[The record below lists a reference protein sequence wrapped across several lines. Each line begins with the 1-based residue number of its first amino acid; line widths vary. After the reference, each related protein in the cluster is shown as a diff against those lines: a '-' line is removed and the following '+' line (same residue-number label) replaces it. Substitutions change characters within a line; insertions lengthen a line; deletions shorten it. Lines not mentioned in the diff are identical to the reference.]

1 MRCATGQSGVHARS
15 AASTA
20 GLTRVHTA
28 GGAQLNAATRWYFR
42 DQRDSHEDAVTL
54 AGLAAPL
61 LPRKSRRSW
70 RRPVNEAYRASETTE
85 SASERAAAAP
95 CDASSGSASADSPG
109 GDPDAASADL
119 AGYSDSDIDAVLDAE
134 EQLPESRTRQEAALA
149 TWDHTPDDP
158 ADSDLASEY
167 DGDVAALLAEEQ
179 RLPEP
184 RARQEAAAA
193 TWDDTTQPGDDDP
206 GSFSGDPA
214 SEYDGDVAALLAAE
228 DQLPEPRSRQ
238 EAAAD
243 TWDDTNS
250 SQDGAPDTSTDGAS
264 PSQPDASIE
273 PSALNH
279 EDEDGAPDPYEHQ
292 VDVHTMD
299 GTDVAVTV
307 EDLPP
312 EARTVGD
319 TTPTGVGRKPTGAEI
334 LGMEGDDRTDSRL
347 GRLFDEMFKEA
358 DNVSDG
364 SGAIG
369 EAIVIDDRSANG
381 PSGHSQPYHATTS
394 NSPDH
399 PIPLDPGASDA
410 ISSMT
415 IIGVAAAVAIRHAL
429 SALRKEHKA

>member
-1 MRCATGQSGVHARS
+1 MSEVYQ
-15 AASTA
+15 
-20 GLTRVHTA
+20 
-28 GGAQLNAATRWYFR
+28 
-42 DQRDSHEDAVTL
+42 
-54 AGLAAPL
+54 
-61 LPRKSRRSW
+61 
-70 RRPVNEAYRASETTE
+70 ASETAQPP
-85 SASERAAAAP
+85 SDAGAP
-95 CDASSGSASADSPG
+95 ASADNRDSY
-109 GDPDAASADL
+109 PDASVDDDDNFT
-119 AGYSDSDIDAVLDAE
+119 GYSEADIDAILAAE
-134 EQLPESRTRQEAALA
+134 DQLPEPRTRQEAAA
-149 TWDHTPDDP
+149 ASWDDIPDDP
-158 ADSDLASEY
+158 DYSESATEY

-179 RLPEP
+179 QLPEP
-184 RARQEAAAA
+184 RTRQEAATA

-228 DQLPEPRSRQ
+228 DQLPEPRTRQ

-250 SQDGAPDTSTDGAS
+250 SQDGAPDTSADATN

-279 EDEDGAPDPYEHQ
+279 EDEDGSPGPYEHQ
-292 VDVHTMD
+292 VDVQTMD
-299 GTDVAVTV
+299 GTDVTVIV

-319 TTPTGVGRKPTGAEI
+319 TTPTGIGRKPTGSEI
-334 LGMEGDDRTDSRL
+334 FGMEGDDRTDSRL

-358 DNVSDG
+358 DDVSDG

>member
-1 MRCATGQSGVHARS
+1 VS
-15 AASTA
+15 
-20 GLTRVHTA
+20 
-28 GGAQLNAATRWYFR
+28 
-42 DQRDSHEDAVTL
+42 
-54 AGLAAPL
+54 
-61 LPRKSRRSW
+61 
-70 RRPVNEAYRASETTE
+70 EAYQVGETTE
-85 SASERAAAAP
+85 SASETAVAASY
-95 CDASSGSASADSPG
+95 DASSGSASADSPG
-109 GDPDAASADL
+109 GYLDAASDDDFA
-119 AGYSDSDIDAVLDAE
+119 AYSDADIDAILDAE
-134 EQLPESRTRQEAALA
+134 ERLPEPRTRQEAALA
-149 TWDHTPDDP
+149 TWDDTPVDP

-167 DGDVAALLAEEQ
+167 DGDIAGLLAEEQ
-179 RLPEP
+179 QLPEL
-184 RARQEAAAA
+184 RTRQEAAAA
-193 TWDDTTQPGDDDP
+193 TWDDATQPGDDDP

-228 DQLPEPRSRQ
+228 DQLPEPRTRQ

-250 SQDGAPDTSTDGAS
+250 SQDGAPDTSTDATS
-264 PSQPDASIE
+264 ASQPDASIE

-279 EDEDGAPDPYEHQ
+279 EDEDGTPDPYEHQ

-299 GTDVAVTV
+299 GTDVTVTV

-319 TTPTGVGRKPTGAEI
+319 TTPTGIGRKPTGDELI
-334 LGMEGDDRTDSRL
+334 DMEGDDRTDSRL
-347 GRLFDEMFKEA
+347 GRLFDETFKEA
-358 DNVSDG
+358 DDVSDG

-381 PSGHSQPYHATTS
+381 PSGHSRPYRATTS

-399 PIPLDPGASDA
+399 PIPPDPGASDA